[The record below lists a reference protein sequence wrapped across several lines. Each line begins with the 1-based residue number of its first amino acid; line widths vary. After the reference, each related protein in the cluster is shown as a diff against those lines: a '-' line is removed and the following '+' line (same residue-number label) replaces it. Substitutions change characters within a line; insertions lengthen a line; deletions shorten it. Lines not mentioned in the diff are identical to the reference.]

1 MRRKIYKIKEQKQQM
16 QGLHIQFI
24 PCGPIKVLKYVVMC
38 SGLVRFSH
46 VEWWLCMVEARASF
60 MFSSHDNRSAGMRTG
75 SMGRNGMTRKLH
87 SIGTRWAFFGDM
99 AAWTWSWR
107 RDRSWKHRFQR
118 NNPYLHP
125 LFFLSIKNPTSTVEE
140 NDCCDSLNNFEKSHD
155 DLGWVKQTGDNKID
169 QYFYVSNMKIYGGER
184 SPVIYE
190 YCHWHD

>member
-38 SGLVRFSH
+38 SGLVRFSD

-60 MFSSHDNRSAGMRTG
+60 MFSSHDNRSAGMQTG

-107 RDRSWKHRFQR
+107 RDRSWKNRFQR

-125 LFFLSIKNPTSTVEE
+125 LFFLSIKNPTSTVGL
-140 NDCCDSLNNFEKSHD
+140 DT
-155 DLGWVKQTGDNKID
+155 QNK
-169 QYFYVSNMKIYGGER
+169 NKIYGGER
-184 SPVIYE
+184 SPVIYMNTAIGMTRVFGSLA
-190 YCHWHD
+190 